1 MHRILLAD
9 SDSLVLKRLEKLL
22 LDKGHRVSV
31 TDSGLSALESF
42 GKPGVGLL
50 IMDIDLPG
58 LGGLKF
64 LEISR
69 ATAPGPP
76 VVLLAGS
83 GSTNQAIEAI
93 KLGAFDYL
101 EKPLKDAEFLRVV
114 DEALQAGR
122 WTGSPVGLDQDSDRD
137 GDALIGRSRA
147 MREVYKAIGR
157 VAPTDST
164 VLIRGESGTGK
175 ELVARA
181 VFQHSVRA
189 GRPFVVVNCVAIP
202 ESLLESE
209 LFGYEQG
216 AFTGATGRR
225 LGKVEHAQGGTLFLD
240 EIGDMPRG
248 VQAKLLRLIQ
258 DKTIERL
265 GGRKPISVD
274 VRIVAATNRNLE
286 EAITAGKFREDL
298 YYRLNVV
305 PLVLP
310 PLRERREDIPYLAEY
325 FLARH
330 ARGLAVRSPGITDQ
344 ATGLLQEHDW
354 PGNVRELANAME
366 QCLIFGRGRP
376 VQAEDILRLVL
387 GKAVEKGQGRGAPD
401 TALKKWALEEL
412 ARGGAS
418 PLQDMKNHLTTI
430 VLSEALRLTK
440 DNRSKAAVLLGLSR
454 PTLIA
459 KLKKH
464 GLFTNSQ

>member
-1 MHRILLAD
+1 MADTDSSLLT
-9 SDSLVLKRLEKLL
+9 RLEKIL
-22 LDKGHRVSV
+22 LDKGYRITIVN
-31 TDSGLSALESF
+31 SGRAALESL
-42 GKPGVGLL
+42 GRAGTGLL
-50 IMDIDLPG
+50 VMDADLPD
-58 LGGLKF
+58 LGGLELLKKT
-64 LEISR
+64 SQGSGPR
-69 ATAPGPP
+69 PP
-76 VVLLAGS
+76 VVLIAGS

-101 EKPLKDAEFLRVV
+101 LKPLRDAEFVKVV
-114 DEALQAGR
+114 EEALQAGR
-122 WTGSPVGLDQDSDRD
+122 LTGSPVGLDQDPGQA

-157 VAPTDST
+157 VAPTDAT

-181 VFQHSVRA
+181 LYQHSARA
-189 GRPFVVVNCVAIP
+189 QRPFVVVNCVAIP

-209 LFGYEQG
+209 LFGYEPG
-216 AFTGATGRR
+216 AFTGAAGRR

-240 EIGDMPRG
+240 EIGDMPSG
-248 VQAKLLRLIQ
+248 VQAKLLRLLQ

-265 GGRKPISVD
+265 GGRHPIPVD
-274 VRIVAATNRNLE
+274 VRIVAATNRDLE
-286 EAITAGKFREDL
+286 SAIAAGKFREDL

-310 PLRERREDIPYLAEY
+310 ALRERREDIPLLAGY

-330 ARGLAVRSPGITDQ
+330 ARNLAVRHPGIT
-344 ATGLLQEHDW
+344 ARAEELLTGHDW

-366 QCLIFGRGRP
+366 QCLIFGRGKP
-376 VQAEDILRLVL
+376 VRAEDILRLVL
-387 GKAVEKGQGRGAPD
+387 KKAAERGQSLGAPD

-412 ARGGAS
+412 ARGGPGLLEKMTS
-418 PLQDMKNHLTTI
+418 HLTGLI
-430 VLSEALRLTK
+430 ISEALRLTK
-440 DNRSKAAVLLGLSR
+440 DNRTRAADLLGVSR

-464 GLFTNSQ
+464 VQPPKS